1 MNRRIR
7 GYRSAPPTWIG
18 PVLWLLAVAFLVLTI
33 LILVKTSPNQ
43 IAPVRPGPATVIV
56 PNREGLFGSRTV
68 VIAVSMASVVTV
80 VKGQLSATPMRTGGV
95 PGDIWTSSDER
106 DLFSRSWLW
115 REGRSTRL
123 SKW

>member
-43 IAPVRPGPATVIV
+43 IAPVRPEPATVIV

-80 VKGQLSATPMRTGGV
+80 VKGQLSATPMRTGHGAFV
-95 PGDIWTSSDER
+95 AWSSQEK
-106 DLFSRSWLW
+106 LYSS
-115 REGRSTRL
+115 
-123 SKW
+123 